1 MLVLR
6 WLLLALLLGSAV
18 SFLFYALTGQERFK
32 RYGLVTLKWT
42 LIAGFGFFVVLIVER
57 LA

>member
-1 MLVLR
+1 MLFLR
-6 WLLLALLLGSAV
+6 WLLLALLLGAAV

-42 LIAGFGFFVVLIVER
+42 LIAGFIFFVVLIVER
-57 LA
+57 IA

>member
-1 MLVLR
+1 MLFLR

-42 LIAGFGFFVVLIVER
+42 LIAGFIFFVVLIVDR
-57 LA
+57 IA

>member
-1 MLVLR
+1 MLFLR
-6 WLLLALLLGSAV
+6 GLFLLLLLSAAA

-42 LIAGFGFFVVLIVER
+42 LIAAFIFFIGLIVER

>member
-1 MLVLR
+1 MLFLR

-18 SFLFYALTGQERFK
+18 SFLFYALTGQERYK

-42 LIAGFGFFVVLIVER
+42 LIAGFVFFAVLIVQR

>member
-1 MLVLR
+1 MLFLR
-6 WLLLALLLGSAV
+6 WLLFALLLGSAV

-42 LIAGFGFFVVLIVER
+42 LIAGFISFAVLIVER
-57 LA
+57 IA

>member
-1 MLVLR
+1 MLFLR

-42 LIAGFGFFVVLIVER
+42 LIAGIIFFVVLIVER
-57 LA
+57 IA

>member
-1 MLVLR
+1 MLFLR
-6 WLLLALLLGSAV
+6 WVLLALLLGSAV

-42 LIAGFGFFVVLIVER
+42 LIAGFVFFAVLIVER
-57 LA
+57 IA

>member
-1 MLVLR
+1 MLFLR
-6 WLLLALLLGSAV
+6 WLLLALLLGSVV

-42 LIAGFGFFVVLIVER
+42 LIAGFIFFVVLIVDR
-57 LA
+57 IA

>member
-1 MLVLR
+1 MLFLR

-32 RYGLVTLKWT
+32 HYGLVTLKWT
-42 LIAGFGFFVVLIVER
+42 LIAGFIFFVVLIVE
-57 LA
+57 LIA

>member
-1 MLVLR
+1 M
-6 WLLLALLLGSAV
+6 LLGSAA
-18 SFLFYALTGQERFK
+18 SFLVYVLTGQERFK

-42 LIAGFGFFVVLIVER
+42 LMAGFGFFVVLIVER

>member
-1 MLVLR
+1 MLFLR

-32 RYGLVTLKWT
+32 RYGLVTLAST
-42 LIAGFGFFVVLIVER
+42 LIAGFIFFVVLIVER